1 MFRHVETSK
10 DRLQVVQQGV
20 KQLQLVVVPADVA
33 EQEVGQLLLDGRL
46 EGWCGGL
53 GGGGLRGGW
62 AELHGYLAP
71 GPVPP
76 PITEA

>member
-1 MFRHVETSK
+1 M
-10 DRLQVVQQGV
+10 

-46 EGWCGGL
+46 ERWCGGF

-62 AELHGYLAP
+62 TGLHGYLAS

-76 PITEA
+76 PITET